1 MPVLSIKDLSLGF
14 HKESPIV
21 KKINLEIKEGEIHG
35 LIGESGSGKSLT
47 AMSVMKLLPP
57 GLDVLNGSIELTID
71 SSHKL
76 ISQVSDRELRG
87 LRGNKVGFIFQ
98 DPMTSLN
105 PSIRCGKQVS
115 EVLIEHKIISGK
127 EVKKEVIRLFRK
139 VRLLNPEKIFKAYPH
154 EISGGQR
161 QRVMI
166 AMSVACKPKLLI
178 ADEPTTALDVTVQKS
193 IIELIDELRKSEGL
207 SVLFISHDLGLIAS
221 YADRISIMY
230 NGEIVE
236 SGEKKDI
243 ISNAQHPYTKGL
255 LACKPPIDKKVN
267 RLKTLEEIMSGE
279 GTVQEDILRENEIE
293 KSEILLEVKDLNLY
307 YSLKRNLLGKVTS
320 EMHALK
326 NISFDLNRN
335 ESLGLVGESG
345 SGKSTLG
352 RTILHLIE
360 SRSGQ
365 IKYNGQSLL
374 DLTNRNF
381 KKFRK
386 KIQFIFQDPYASLN
400 PKITIGNAI
409 IEPLKVHGIGLNSK
423 DRKERAIDLLKKVG
437 LTEADY
443 YKFPHQFSG
452 GQRQRIVIARALTVE
467 PEFIVCDEAVSA
479 LDVSVQ
485 ARILN
490 LLKDLQ
496 EEYNLTFLFITH
508 DMSVL
513 RFFCDRLIV
522 MKDGEIIESGDT
534 EAVFSKPTHTFTK
547 ELIKAS
553 F

>member
-1 MPVLSIKDLSLGF
+1 MPVLSIKELSLGF
-14 HKESPIV
+14 NRESPIV
-21 KKINLEIKEGEIHG
+21 KKVSLEIEEGEIHG

-57 GLDVLNGSIELTID
+57 RLDVLNGSITLD
-71 SSHKL
+71 LDGSNNL
-76 ISQVSDRELRG
+76 IAKISDRELRE

-105 PSIRCGKQVS
+105 PSIKCGKQVA
-115 EVLIEHKIISGK
+115 EVLTEHGIFPRK

-139 VRLLNPEKIFKAYPH
+139 VKLPDPEKIFNAYPH

-193 IIELIDELRKSEGL
+193 IIELLDELRKSEGL
-207 SVLFISHDLGLIAS
+207 AVLFISHDLGLIAS

-230 NGEIVE
+230 KGEIVE
-236 SGEKKDI
+236 SDINEKI
-243 ISNAQHPYTKGL
+243 INHPLHPYTKGL

-279 GTVQEDILRENEIE
+279 SAVEEVDTIE
-293 KSEILLEVKDLNLY
+293 SETRKKDVILEVKGLNTFY
-307 YSLKRNLLGKVTS
+307 TLKRNLFGKVTS

-326 NISFDLNRN
+326 NISFELKKN

-352 RTILHLIE
+352 RSLLKLIE
-360 SRSGQ
+360 SRSGEV
-365 IKYNGQSLL
+365 YFDGESLL
-374 DLTNRNF
+374 DMPKRKF
-381 KKFRK
+381 KKLRER
-386 KIQFIFQDPYASLN
+386 IQFIFQDPYASLN
-400 PKITIGNAI
+400 PKMTIGEAI
-409 IEPLKVHGIGLNSK
+409 TEPLKVHGIGLNNK
-423 DRKERAIDLLKKVG
+423 DRKEKVLDLLKKVG
-437 LTEADY
+437 LSESDY
-443 YKFPHQFSG
+443 IKYPHQFSG

-496 EEYNLTFLFITH
+496 EEFNLTFLFITH
-508 DMSVL
+508 DMAVV

-522 MKDGEIIESGDT
+522 MKDGEIVESGET
-534 EAVFSKPTHTFTK
+534 EDVFNKPAHAFTQ
-547 ELIKAS
+547 ELINAS